1 MLETRQSNIEF
12 LGKDGFQWFIAQVAP
27 DKVWR
32 TKNNQEFHNGF
43 RAKIRILGYHPGE
56 NEKEGGISDENLPWA
71 HFLVAPQF
79 GAGNNGTGTSFALQG
94 GEMVIGFFLDGEE
107 AQQPVVLGAFFD
119 NYNNEGIKSFKQA
132 LADGT
137 TGFASL
143 KYDTKIKNSHAF
155 SLVEDQK
162 IIDTASI
169 INSSSQQRNNDIEL
183 IDTKLAY
190 LDNKI
195 QKVSINAGACE
206 DAKERQSKIAKDLQ
220 EFFDKL
226 QKWKKT
232 KEGFVDPIL
241 GRLVDIDEEL
251 DKVSKLLSGGFSF
264 IIRGVRKDLFTK
276 INDKINEKVNF
287 LSPTFLE
294 DSLKAKKLKDGL
306 YCAMENIIKGLQELI
321 KKFLKE
327 LIGKLVNIPLCAAEQ
342 FMSGLLAG
350 VTDKLQSVLG
360 PILSGLSAFLG
371 KAMPSIQSMMTGALS
386 KLNAALKLLECLDE
400 ECEET
405 YDFIINSGLDM
416 KQVMNVQSIM
426 DKYSTLNGS
435 GLPNLVD
442 NLAELTFPNAGIGTT
457 VGSPDGSSPLSDIVK
472 GCNVKSKK
480 CYPPRV
486 VIFGGGGFGAAADAV
501 VNEIG
506 EVVGVNMQEFGS
518 GYTEKPF
525 VSIVDDC
532 DNGRGATAEAIMED
546 DKVINIRIGNGGS
559 NYLAG
564 DGIVDTEGFEVIGEV
579 VGIKVNATGAG
590 YQEGDLIESDSG
602 QTLTPVI
609 EDGRIVGANGTIDQ
623 GLSEIPALSIISDTG
638 IGAQIAPITRF
649 VKREAYSDPIVPQAK
664 IITIISCPRFY

>member
-56 NEKEGGISDENLPWA
+56 SEEEGGISDENLPWA

-94 GEMVIGFFLDGEE
+94 GEMVVGFFLDGEE
-107 AQQPVVLGAFFD
+107 AQQPVVLGAFFA
-119 NYNNEGIKSFKQA
+119 NYNIEGEKSFKQA

-137 TGFASL
+137 TGFGAL
-143 KYDTKIKNSHAF
+143 KYDDKIKNSHAF

-162 IIDTASI
+162 IISTGTI
-169 INSSSQQRNNDIEL
+169 INSNEEQRNDEKKL
-183 IDTKLAY
+183 IKTKQFHQS
-190 LDNKI
+190 NKT
-195 QKVSINAGACE
+195 QKISNNAGACE

-220 EFFDKL
+220 EFFDKFVKL
-226 QKWKKT
+226 KKT
-232 KEGFVDPIL
+232 KEGFVDPVL
-241 GRLVDIDEEL
+241 GRLVDLDEEL
-251 DKVSKLLSGGFSF
+251 DKVSQLLSGGFSF
-264 IIRGVRKDLFTK
+264 LIRGIRKDLFK
-276 INDKINEKVNF
+276 KVNDKIDEKVNF

-294 DSLKAKKLKDGL
+294 DSLKAKKLKDGI
-306 YCAMENIIKGLQELI
+306 YCAMENIIKGLQEFI

-327 LIGKLVNIPLCAAEQ
+327 LLGKLINIPLCAAEQ

-350 VTDKLQSVLG
+350 ITDKLQSVLG
-360 PILSGLSAFLG
+360 PILSALSAFLG
-371 KAMPSIQSMMTGALS
+371 KAMPSIQSLMTGALS

-400 ECEET
+400 ECKESF
-405 YDFIINSGLDM
+405 DFIINVGPDK

-426 DKYSTLNGS
+426 EKYSTLNGS

-457 VGSPDGSSPLSDIVK
+457 VGSPDGSSPLAGLVG
-472 GCNVKSKK
+472 GCNVSSKK
-480 CYPPRV
+480 CFPPRV
-486 VIFGGGGFGAAADAV
+486 VIFGGGGVGAAADAV

-506 EVVGVNMQEFGS
+506 EVVGVNMQDFGS
-518 GYTEKPF
+518 GYTKKPF

-559 NYLAG
+559 NYLSG
-564 DGIVDTEGFEVIGEV
+564 DGIADTEGFEVIGEV

-623 GLSEIPALSIISDTG
+623 GLTEIPALSIISDTG
-638 IGAQIAPITRF
+638 IGAQISPITRF
-649 VKREAYSDPIVPQAK
+649 VKREVYTDPIVPQAK